1 MESEFLDA
9 LRRDLADDFAAGE
22 GSGARLVQ
30 ACLDATDVTGAG
42 IMLMADG
49 EHRGTVGASDA
60 AIAVVEELQ
69 FTLGEGPCI
78 DTFTSGTPVLEP
90 HLRDP
95 DEVRWHEFSGPALAA
110 GVEAIFGFP
119 LVVGGVRLGALD
131 LYVDRPWE
139 LTDEQYA
146 DAVAM
151 ADVVA
156 NAILAL
162 QSRAQPGSLAVE
174 LETGVRL
181 RSVVH
186 QASGM
191 VAVQL
196 DIPVADALARLR
208 AHAYSEDASIDDV
221 ARAVVDR
228 ELRLE

>member
-9 LRRDLADDFAAGE
+9 LHRDLGAGA

-30 ACLDATDVTGAG
+30 ACRDATDVTGAG

-49 EHRGTVGASDA
+49 QHRGTVGASDA

-78 DTFTSGTPVLEP
+78 DTFTSGAPVLEP

-95 DEVRWHEFSGPALAA
+95 DEVRWHQFSGPALAA

-131 LYVDRPWE
+131 LYVDHPWV

-151 ADVVA
+151 ADVAA

-162 QSRAQPGSLAVE
+162 QSRADPGALAVE
-174 LETGVRL
+174 LETGVQL

-208 AHAYSEDASIDDV
+208 AYAYSEDASIDDV
-221 ARAVVDR
+221 ARAVVNR

>member
-1 MESEFLDA
+1 MD
-9 LRRDLADDFAAGE
+9 
-22 GSGARLVQ
+22 
-30 ACLDATDVTGAG
+30 
-42 IMLMADG
+42 
-49 EHRGTVGASDA
+49 
-60 AIAVVEELQ
+60 
-69 FTLGEGPCI
+69 
-78 DTFTSGTPVLEP
+78 GTPVLEP

-151 ADVVA
+151 ADVAA

-162 QSRAQPGSLAVE
+162 QSRADPGALAVE
-174 LETGVRL
+174 LETGVQL

-208 AHAYSEDASIDDV
+208 AYAYSEDASIDDV
-221 ARAVVDR
+221 ARAVVNR

>member
-1 MESEFLDA
+1 MEPDGLDP
-9 LRRDLADDFAAGE
+9 LHRDLGAGE

-30 ACLDATDVTGAG
+30 ACRDATDVTGAG

-49 EHRGTVGASDA
+49 QHRGTMGASDA

-90 HLRDP
+90 NLRDP

-131 LYVDRPWE
+131 LYVDHPWE

-208 AHAYSEDASIDDV
+208 AHAYSEDAPIDDV

>member
-1 MESEFLDA
+1 MEAEFLDA
-9 LRRDLADDFAAGE
+9 LHRDLARDLDAGS

-42 IMLMADG
+42 IMLMTDG
-49 EHRGTVGASDA
+49 QHRGTVGASDA

-78 DTFTSGTPVLEP
+78 DTFTSGAPVLEP

-95 DEVRWHEFSGPALAA
+95 ERVRWHEFSGPALAA

-119 LVVGGVRLGALD
+119 LVVGGVRVGALD
-131 LYVDRPWE
+131 LYVDHPWV
-139 LTDEQYA
+139 LTAEQYA
-146 DAVAM
+146 DAVTM

-162 QSRAQPGSLAVE
+162 QSRAEPGALAVE
-174 LETGVRL
+174 LETGALL

-208 AHAYSEDASIDDV
+208 AHAYSEGASINEV
-221 ARAVVDR
+221 AQAVVAR

>member
-9 LRRDLADDFAAGE
+9 LQRDLGAGA

-30 ACLDATDVTGAG
+30 ACRDATDVTGAG

-49 EHRGTVGASDA
+49 QHRGTVGASDA

-78 DTFTSGTPVLEP
+78 DTFTSGAPVLEP

-95 DEVRWHEFSGPALAA
+95 DEVRWHQFSGPALAA

-131 LYVDRPWE
+131 LYVDHPWV

-151 ADVVA
+151 ADVAA

-162 QSRAQPGSLAVE
+162 QSRADPGALAVE
-174 LETGVRL
+174 LETGVQL

-208 AHAYSEDASIDDV
+208 AYAYSEDASIDDV
-221 ARAVVDR
+221 ARAVVNR

>member
-1 MESEFLDA
+1 M
-9 LRRDLADDFAAGE
+9 
-22 GSGARLVQ
+22 
-30 ACLDATDVTGAG
+30 
-42 IMLMADG
+42 
-49 EHRGTVGASDA
+49 GASDA

-131 LYVDRPWE
+131 LYVDHPWE

-174 LETGVRL
+174 LETGVQL

>member
-9 LRRDLADDFAAGE
+9 LHRDLANDFDAGE

-30 ACLDATDVTGAG
+30 ACRDATDVTGAG

-49 EHRGTVGASDA
+49 QHRGTVGASDA

-78 DTFTSGTPVLEP
+78 DTFTSGAPVMEP

-95 DEVRWHEFSGPALAA
+95 DEQRWHEFSGPALAA

-131 LYVDRPWE
+131 LYLDHPYV
-139 LTDEQYA
+139 LTAEQYA
-146 DAVAM
+146 DAVTM

-162 QSRAQPGSLAVE
+162 QSRAEPGALAIE
-174 LETGVRL
+174 LETGAQV

-191 VAVQL
+191 LAVQL
-196 DIPVADALARLR
+196 DIPVVDALARLR
-208 AHAYSEDASIDDV
+208 AYAYSEDTSINDV
-221 ARAVVDR
+221 ARAVVNR